1 MQINLKG
8 NWVQTL
14 FHLIMLSA
22 FLFPTLSCAK
32 EQPKKAQV
40 VSSGRITFTGSIVE
54 DSCELKMSPNNVISL
69 GEYRNS
75 RNATTAKAV
84 PLTIDTRRCKGYSQ
98 GDLTLALSGEVVD
111 AKHKTI
117 LKNYAKEAKGGV
129 GVTFFEKT
137 GKGRQSIQFNTALK
151 TLDCASRA
159 CKTQE
164 QLAFF
169 ASISQVVSQNIDVL
183 EDVHA
188 GVTLLIIN
196 H

>member
-8 NWVQTL
+8 NRVQFL
-14 FHLIMLSA
+14 FHLIMLCS
-22 FLFPTLSCAK
+22 FFFPALSCAK

-40 VSSGRITFTGSIVE
+40 VSSGKVTFTGSIVE

-69 GEYRNS
+69 GEYNPS
-75 RNATTAKAV
+75 RNTTLTNAI
-84 PLTIDTRRCKGYSQ
+84 PLTIDTRGCRGYAKG
-98 GDLTLALSGEVVD
+98 DVTLALSGETVD
-111 AKHKTI
+111 ASHRTL

-137 GKGRQSIQFNTALK
+137 GKGRQSIAFTTAQN
-151 TLDCASRA
+151 TLDCTSRS

-169 ASISQVVSQNIDVL
+169 ASISQVVSQNIDML
-183 EDVHA
+183 EEIHA